1 MMDIQS
7 VSIVMCTFN
16 GQQYLAEQ
24 IDSLLKQ
31 TYPVHEIIIQDDG
44 STDGTMSLLQGY
56 AAAHPVIKLFNND
69 GEHGVNNNFFSAL
82 RRASGDYIA
91 ICDQD
96 DIWEPAKVEKQVAA
110 IGDNLLCTCRSKPFS
125 DDGSPVNYDS
135 RTPNY
140 SLPRML
146 YTSIA
151 GHTMLLNRRLLDL
164 IPDQASVGGLYYDV
178 YLALAAAANDSIVLV
193 NEVLVHQRR
202 YDGAAT
208 YSTADKHRTPSAMN
222 GLYTL
227 CWSLKHYREVRPY
240 LHEYFQRRYRLLKG
254 IKAQGETYEDVTA
267 MAALEG
273 RQGALNMLHLCLYH
287 IKYRHRLFYTEGHGL
302 VNYMRSV
309 LYCIMQVYFYR
320 HLLPKQ

>member
-1 MMDIQS
+1 
-7 VSIVMCTFN
+7 
-16 GQQYLAEQ
+16 
-24 IDSLLKQ
+24 
-31 TYPVHEIIIQDDG
+31 
-44 STDGTMSLLQGY
+44 
-56 AAAHPVIKLFNND
+56 
-69 GEHGVNNNFFSAL
+69 
-82 RRASGDYIA
+82 
-91 ICDQD
+91 
-96 DIWEPAKVEKQVAA
+96 
-110 IGDNLLCTCRSKPFS
+110 
-125 DDGSPVNYDS
+125 
-135 RTPNY
+135 
-140 SLPRML
+140 
-146 YTSIA
+146 
-151 GHTMLLNRRLLDL
+151 MLLNRRLLDL

-309 LYCIMQVYFYR
+309 LYCIMQAYFYR

>member
-44 STDGTMSLLQGY
+44 STDGTMSLLQDY

-82 RRASGDYIA
+82 RRAGGDYIA

-110 IGDNLLCTCRSKPFS
+110 IGDSLLCTCRSMPFS
-125 DDGSPVNYDS
+125 VDGSPVNYDS

-151 GHTMLLNRRLLDL
+151 GHTMLLNRHLLDL

>member
-44 STDGTMSLLQGY
+44 STDGTMSLLQDY

>member
-44 STDGTMSLLQGY
+44 STDGTMSLLQDY

-82 RRASGDYIA
+82 RRAGGDYIA

-110 IGDNLLCTCRSKPFS
+110 IGDSLLCTCRSKPFS
-125 DDGSPVNYDS
+125 VDGSPVNYDS

>member
-1 MMDIQS
+1 MDIQS

-44 STDGTMSLLQGY
+44 STDGTMSLLQDY
-56 AAAHPVIKLFNND
+56 AAAHPVIKLFHND

-202 YDGAAT
+202 YDGAVT

>member
-1 MMDIQS
+1 MDIQS

-44 STDGTMSLLQGY
+44 STDGTMSLLQDY

>member
-1 MMDIQS
+1 MDIQS

-44 STDGTMSLLQGY
+44 STDGTMSLLQDY

-69 GEHGVNNNFFSAL
+69 GEHGVNSNFFSAL
-82 RRASGDYIA
+82 RRAGGDYIA

-287 IKYRHRLFYTEGHGL
+287 IKYRHRLFYTEGQGL

>member
-1 MMDIQS
+1 MDIQS

-44 STDGTMSLLQGY
+44 STDGTMSLLQDY
-56 AAAHPVIKLFNND
+56 AAAHPVIKLFHND

>member
-1 MMDIQS
+1 
-7 VSIVMCTFN
+7 
-16 GQQYLAEQ
+16 
-24 IDSLLKQ
+24 
-31 TYPVHEIIIQDDG
+31 
-44 STDGTMSLLQGY
+44 
-56 AAAHPVIKLFNND
+56 
-69 GEHGVNNNFFSAL
+69 
-82 RRASGDYIA
+82 
-91 ICDQD
+91 
-96 DIWEPAKVEKQVAA
+96 
-110 IGDNLLCTCRSKPFS
+110 
-125 DDGSPVNYDS
+125 
-135 RTPNY
+135 
-140 SLPRML
+140 ML

-202 YDGAAT
+202 YDGAVT

>member
-44 STDGTMSLLQGY
+44 STDGTMSLLQDY
-56 AAAHPVIKLFNND
+56 AAAHPVIKLFHND

-164 IPDQASVGGLYYDV
+164 IPDQANVGGLYYDV